1 MRRVRREESGPRY
14 HPVKIRVTPALRALR
29 YVYRSAVTDISIS
42 PTRNTVISVGRT
54 RYKLVEVV
62 NFALLCLGPLPRHVP
77 IAERRVFM
85 VCDDETLGDRRSCWR
100 ASSKGVVTWCSR
112 WANDGT

>member
-1 MRRVRREESGPRY
+1 MRRVRREDKLKLGPGKNPRY
-14 HPVKIRVTPALRALR
+14 PSLTRLT
-29 YVYRSAVTDISIS
+29 VTDISIS
-42 PTRNTVISVGRT
+42 PTRNTVISVGQT